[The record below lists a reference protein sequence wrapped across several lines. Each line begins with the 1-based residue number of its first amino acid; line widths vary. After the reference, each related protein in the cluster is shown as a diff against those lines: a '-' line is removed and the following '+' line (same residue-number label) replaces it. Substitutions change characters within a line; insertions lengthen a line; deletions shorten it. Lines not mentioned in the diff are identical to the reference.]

1 VGAQDLGVDI
11 SPREARA
18 LFGRFDLNK
27 DGAIVFYEFID
38 ALLAPP
44 PSGGG
49 STAPGHRD
57 TSLYEQRHP
66 TARF

>member
-1 VGAQDLGVDI
+1 MDI

-38 ALLAPP
+38 ALLASPP
-44 PSGGG
+44 AGGGGGG
-49 STAPGHRD
+49 SPFGHRD
-57 TSLYEQRHP
+57 ASLYEQRHP
-66 TARF
+66 TVRF